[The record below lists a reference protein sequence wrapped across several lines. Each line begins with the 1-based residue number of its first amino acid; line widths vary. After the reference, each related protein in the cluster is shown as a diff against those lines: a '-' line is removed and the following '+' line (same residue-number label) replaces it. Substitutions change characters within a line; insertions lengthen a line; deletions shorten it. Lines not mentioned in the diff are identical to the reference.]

1 MVDHIV
7 HDTRDDSSSSV
18 LIAVVVILLVLVVG
32 WLAYNGGAF
41 GARDRGPDTIDVDI
55 GGGPAGTPTPAP
67 TGGTGGSV
75 TY

>member
-7 HDTRDDSSSSV
+7 HERSNDSSSSV

-32 WLAYNGGAF
+32 WLAYNGGVF
-41 GARDRGPDTIDVDI
+41 GARNNGTPDTIDVNI
-55 GGGPAGTPTPAP
+55 GGTPTGGAP
-67 TGGTGGSV
+67 SGDTGGGAGI